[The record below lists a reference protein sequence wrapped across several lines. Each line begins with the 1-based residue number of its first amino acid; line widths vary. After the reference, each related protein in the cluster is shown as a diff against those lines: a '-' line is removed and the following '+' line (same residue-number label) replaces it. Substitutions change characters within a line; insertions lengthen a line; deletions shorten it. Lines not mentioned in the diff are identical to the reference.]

1 MKIRIDVDESNTEE
15 LIIKCKKITDE
26 ITSILNL
33 LKNDSKKIIFY
44 KDNTEYYLELSKI
57 LFFETD
63 GNIVNAHTIDNVF
76 QTKYKLYE
84 LEKLLPSSFMRVSK
98 STILSIDHIYSISR
112 NITSSSVV
120 EFNNTYKK
128 VYVSRLYYK
137 VLREKME
144 GRFLYER

>member
-15 LIIKCKKITDE
+15 IIIKCKKITDE
-26 ITSILNL
+26 ITSIQNL

-44 KDNTEYYLELSKI
+44 KDNIEYYLELSKI

>member
-26 ITSILNL
+26 ITSIQNL

-44 KDNTEYYLELSKI
+44 KDNIEYYLELSKI